1 MLPRK
6 FLTPIGAEGSA
17 AVRVILPQHKLDAL
31 GSLLGITFDSM
42 GYPSPATPASPVK
55 PTPVSPASPAK
66 QAAPGA
72 PKKRKQA
79 APKKPKK
86 RKPRTLGNALQAC
99 KKRKKQKGAQSTRCL
114 RRAQLVKDL

>member
-6 FLTPIGAEGSA
+6 FLTPLGTHGSA

-55 PTPVSPASPAK
+55 PSPASPASPAK
-66 QAAPGA
+66 QAGA
-72 PKKRKQA
+72 PKK
-79 APKKPKK
+79 PKKPKK
-86 RKPRTLGNALQAC
+86 RKKPKRKSRTLGNALQAC
-99 KKRKKQKGAQSTRCL
+99 KKRKGAQSTRCL